1 MPLPRRRQEGLEPS
15 TYVPCTRPIEHSDLP
30 LPEVT
35 AVGRPSFREYVMHK
49 RASTASTSVIDVPQV
64 RYTWDESELGVEVTA
79 TSFPITSNWRFKHI
93 STIRVGD
100 QATLNTP
107 NPFFIRYFS
116 QSPCPGFYSAS
127 LRILTRK
134 CIFPGPIIHV

>member
-79 TSFPITSNWRFKHI
+79 TSFPHYLQLAFQAYFYNQGGGSSYIKH
-93 STIRVGD
+93 SKPV
-100 QATLNTP
+100 
-107 NPFFIRYFS
+107 FI
-116 QSPCPGFYSAS
+116 
-127 LRILTRK
+127 
-134 CIFPGPIIHV
+134 